1 MDVFS
6 DPGWEDAHRVNIDW
20 GDGITDTVLKA
31 AGEQEAEFSHIY
43 KSPASY
49 NLVVIITDNGS
60 LADSQTLAIVAAP
73 PRRFWLSA
81 SFKQ

>member
-31 AGEQEAEFSHIY
+31 AGEQEAEFSQAVVVAPLRR
-43 KSPASY
+43 SWLPA
-49 NLVVIITDNGS
+49 G
-60 LADSQTLAIVAAP
+60 
-73 PRRFWLSA
+73 
-81 SFKQ
+81 FKQ